1 MEFKINDI
9 VYVIKDGK
17 SKKIREIEII
27 DSQEI
32 YYMSDN
38 TSYHVTEIVN
48 EKPLNTEEFI
58 NKICS
63 DKKFIDEVSKEYAR
77 DMALKSYKS
86 FLY

>member
-1 MEFKINDI
+1 MKFKINDT
-9 VYVIKDGK
+9 VYVKKDGK
-17 SKKIREIEII
+17 SKKIHEIEII

-38 TSYHVTEIVN
+38 TSYHVDEIVN
-48 EKPLNTEEFI
+48 EKPVNTKEFI

-63 DKKFIDEVSKEYAR
+63 DKKFIDEVSKDYAR
-77 DMALKSYKS
+77 DMALKTYKS